1 MKLVPNVLTPMLAPD
16 VLKAFNNAYA
26 QSVGEFPSQ
35 DTLAILVAQ
44 SCLEC
49 ARWKSMH
56 CYNFG
61 NIRPAKDWSYD
72 YCQFRCNEQISPGVW
87 KWYDPPD
94 PGSNFLAFADAESG
108 ALFYM
113 NKLKDRWPEAWTGA
127 LNGNATLFVHGLK
140 QRGYFTA
147 NEAPYL
153 TAVLKLASEFKGDI
167 EYEELDWDSIRTVV
181 YGGIQ
186 PDFSGVVE

>member
-1 MKLVPNVLTPMLAPD
+1 MKLVPNVLTAMTAPD

-26 QSVGEFPSQ
+26 QATGNFPSQ
-35 DTLAILVAQ
+35 DCLAILVAQ

-61 NIRPAKDWSYD
+61 NIRPAKDWTGE
-72 YCQFRCNEQISPGVW
+72 YCQFRCNEQIKPGVW

-94 PGSNFLAFADAESG
+94 PGSNFLAFDTAEAG

-113 NKLKDRWPEAWTGA
+113 NKLKERWPEAWGGA
-127 LNGNATLFVHGLK
+127 LNGN
-140 QRGYFTA
+140 
-147 NEAPYL
+147 
-153 TAVLKLASEFKGDI
+153 
-167 EYEELDWDSIRTVV
+167 
-181 YGGIQ
+181 
-186 PDFSGVVE
+186 